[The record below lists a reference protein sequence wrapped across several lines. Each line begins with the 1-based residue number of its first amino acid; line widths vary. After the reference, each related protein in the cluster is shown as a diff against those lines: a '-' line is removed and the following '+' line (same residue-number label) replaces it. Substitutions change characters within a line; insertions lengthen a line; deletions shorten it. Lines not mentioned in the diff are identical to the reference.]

1 MQPALTQAR
10 FADVS
15 FYYFPRLYTPSLHF
29 QSLSIL
35 YDGTSSDASLDGP
48 GREGGKVLLG
58 PMGEKLRHVVV
69 FHPLDLYTNII

>member
-1 MQPALTQAR
+1 MQPALTQTR

-15 FYYFPRLYTPSLHF
+15 FIIFHVYIHL

-58 PMGEKLRHVVV
+58 PMGEKLRHVVA
-69 FHPLDLYTNII
+69 FHPLDLYTTSFEYL